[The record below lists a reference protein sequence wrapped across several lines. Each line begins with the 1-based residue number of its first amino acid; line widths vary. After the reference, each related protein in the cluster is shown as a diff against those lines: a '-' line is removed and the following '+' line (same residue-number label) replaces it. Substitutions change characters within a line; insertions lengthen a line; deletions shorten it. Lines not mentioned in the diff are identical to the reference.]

1 MHMIKIFKGKKS
13 LQNIHRE
20 LQVIVGCLVLY
31 YIANECVFLIAET
44 PVLLQ
49 EFISSSEFLAWSE
62 IATDFP

>member
-1 MHMIKIFKGKKS
+1 MIRNFKGEKS

-20 LQVIVGCLVLY
+20 LQVSIGCLVLY

-49 EFISSSEFLAWSE
+49 EFILISEFLAWSE